1 MVPSNLVSFLLLS
14 SLSVSL
20 RRVCALAFAFS
31 IRLEASIGRTRAG
44 LFTASVDSDLSLSR
58 RWQNF
63 RHRCSLNRGSE
74 LRARAG
80 PLRFAEICL
89 PFPGRHCFHCFA
101 PATGLRN
108 FVFPPRTERCEERL
122 RTVRLLSL
130 NILRA
135 SCVTVCRNCIVIQT
149 YAQKIPPRRCF
160 LLALCIAKP
169 ASSNVVSSSR
179 HGTRA
184 RNR

>member
-1 MVPSNLVSFLLLS
+1 V
-14 SLSVSL
+14 
-20 RRVCALAFAFS
+20 RCVCALAFAFS
-31 IRLEASIGRTRAG
+31 IRLEALIGRTRAG

-58 RWQNF
+58 RWQKF
-63 RHRCSLNRGSE
+63 SAQMFVESRLRTPCTRGT
-74 LRARAG
+74 
-80 PLRFAEICL
+80 PRFAEICL

-108 FVFPPRTERCEERL
+108 FVFPPRTERCEQRL

-149 YAQKIPPRRCF
+149 YAQKIPPRRRVVF
-160 LLALCIAKP
+160 SSLFVLRNPP
-169 ASSNVVSSSR
+169 AR
-179 HGTRA
+179 I
-184 RNR
+184 